1 MRAVLEMDLVGL
13 AGELEVG
20 GEGKIEIKIYGLR
33 AIVCYLLKFAKPG
46 MFG

>member
-1 MRAVLEMDLVGL
+1 MGL

-20 GEGKIEIKIYGLR
+20 GEGKIGIKIYGLR